1 MTLNQLPQHVSG
13 ALGTL
18 RWSVLDIDR
27 NRRCCLWRTDEQ
39 PGAFV
44 HMRACDSGDR
54 VLKLTP
60 MWQIRAWADGAL
72 VWQVMALVERLRAV
86 AVRPGHGGRSG
97 PRRETG

>member
-1 MTLNQLPQHVSG
+1 M
-13 ALGTL
+13 
-18 RWSVLDIDR
+18 
-27 NRRCCLWRTDEQ
+27 
-39 PGAFV
+39 
-44 HMRACDSGDR
+44 MACDSGDR

-72 VWQVMALVERLRAV
+72 DWQVIALVERLRAV